1 MATMQETLRALR
13 PAVLLF
19 LVGLGL
25 TGAAALR
32 LPDDAA
38 GAAVLFPPGLSGSE
52 IVYRLA
58 AADAR
63 PVRSGA
69 WGLWIVAGDRPG
81 LADRL
86 RRAGAWLLLDPAA
99 LSGCLPAGALTSS
112 AIPVTASPA
121 TTART

>member
-1 MATMQETLRALR
+1 MATMQETMRALR

-19 LVGLGL
+19 VVGLGL

-38 GAAVLFPPGLSGSE
+38 GAAVLFPPSLSSSE
-52 IVYRLA
+52 IVQRLA

-86 RRAGAWLLLDPAA
+86 RRAGAWLLLNPAA
-99 LSGCLPAGALTSS
+99 LSSCLPPGVS
-112 AIPVTASPA
+112 A
-121 TTART
+121 TTAFPATIART